1 MVGAFFCLWIFSAR
15 IDVSGAGRQTMKKLG
30 GAIGIAQGNDVIF
43 EHFQD
48 GGEMWTGKGNRE
60 IVKPVIFREAF
71 SAPPN
76 VHCSLTLWDVDS
88 DTNVRADIEAENIT
102 DTGFDLV
109 FRTWGDTK
117 IARIRAGWM
126 AIGPVS
132 NDDDWELY

>member
-1 MVGAFFCLWIFSAR
+1 
-15 IDVSGAGRQTMKKLG
+15 MKKFTG
-30 GAIGIAQGNDVIF
+30 SIGITQGNDVIF

-48 GGEMWTGKGNRE
+48 GGEMWTGSGNRE
-60 IVKPVIFREAF
+60 MRKPITFREAF
-71 SAPPN
+71 NASPS

-102 DTGFDLV
+102 AAGFDLV

-126 AIGPVS
+126 AIGPVRS
-132 NDDDWELY
+132 EDDWELY

>member
-1 MVGAFFCLWIFSAR
+1 
-15 IDVSGAGRQTMKKLG
+15 MKKLG

-60 IVKPVIFREAF
+60 IVKHVIFREAF